1 LFHPPVFPK
10 ERIMSSRLSSRVS
23 LTRVSLSRRC
33 LPVCLWAAASLLA
46 ACGGGGG
53 GSPTLSAAKP
63 EPSKRPLAVS
73 SPAAVVPGVQVD
85 ALELRAQRRISRT
98 VFEYDYRVTLRNT
111 GPLVMGV
118 VARIGSTGPGTSV
131 VDGVV
136 DAGTLGAGA
145 TLTPADLVTVRHDRL
160 MPFAPEQ
167 IGWQFSAA
175 GGMVGTAAV
184 GAALAN
190 ANVSVTDLAGSPV
203 CAEARVVTTGTGD
216 FECTVLAGRTAPFV
230 VVVTEP
236 FGAYPPMVSIV
247 PVAPAAGSTL
257 VANATP
263 LTTAIV
269 GQLSPSGNALD
280 VVGDPALIDL
290 AALSRITANV
300 MTQIAPV
307 LSALNAAPAYD
318 PFTTPIVAATPTRAG
333 NTADLVVELL
343 RFTVVNGVPQ
353 ISVLGSPGFTVPLAD
368 ANTVDPPVLPAVS
381 SAALELAGSLN
392 LFSQAYK
399 SCFDLP
405 VASRVLAVD
414 TSIPAAQGGR
424 LVTQMAPQC
433 QQLAHP
439 TYLSNGYV
447 WGQRMVNLLQAG
459 SMVGARFNLPE
470 VMLVLDDTSLADND
484 RAVLNIRYVDAN
496 GVAGNLI
503 EVVQKLPGTATA
515 TRPTDW
521 WIYGN
526 RDPVDS
532 AVRSYV
538 RRSEQRAPNP
548 GVAPFANASNSRFE
562 SGIEV
567 FINKDGPGSTD
578 LRAARVRGPGLPPPG
593 LVYTR
598 PDPALI
604 SDGNWLTIKNKTGLT
619 DPASAGFSN
628 VSNIFMLHRTV
639 GLTGV
644 ESITTRPNPNAGI
657 GNSSQ
662 FVDWAHPLDYGAA
675 VGTPTLA
682 YIDFAAL
689 KAHNVYTIELFY
701 VGETAPRH
709 VINKR
714 MLTPVTPATF
724 AGNLEWLTLT
734 ESTVDLLRPAHPL
747 AAPQSTVSLSW
758 IANPFAETAASAGF
772 YTFGAGQSISDAII
786 GVPSGATSATG
797 FAPPGFQFPALTT
810 DGSSSRTIQLRYRML
825 DGSYKDSIVRFN

>member
-1 LFHPPVFPK
+1 
-10 ERIMSSRLSSRVS
+10 MSSRWSFARVS
-23 LTRVSLSRRC
+23 ISRWS
-33 LPVCLWAAASLLA
+33 LPVGLSAAALLLA
-46 ACGGGGG
+46 ACGGGD
-53 GSPTLSAAKP
+53 SPTMSAAKS
-63 EPSKRPLAVS
+63 EPSKRALAVS
-73 SPAAVVPGVQVD
+73 SQVSALPGVQVD
-85 ALELRAQRRISRT
+85 ALVLQAQRRISRT
-98 VFEYDYRVTLRNT
+98 VFEYDYRVTLRNN

-118 VARIGSTGPGTSV
+118 VARIGATGTGTSV

-136 DAGTLGAGA
+136 AAGTLAAGA
-145 TLTPADLVTVRHDRL
+145 TLTPADLITLRHDRQL
-160 MPFAPEQ
+160 PFAPGQ
-167 IGWQFSAA
+167 IGWQLTAA
-175 GGMVGTAAV
+175 GGIVGTAAV
-184 GAALAN
+184 GAALGN
-190 ANVSVTDLAGSPV
+190 ADVTVTDRTGSPV
-203 CAEARVVTTGTGD
+203 CAEPRVVTTGTGS
-216 FECTVLAGRTAPFV
+216 FECTVLPGRVAPFL

-236 FGAYPPMVSIV
+236 FQAYPPMVSIV
-247 PVAPAAGSTL
+247 AAALADGSTL

-269 GQLSPSGNALD
+269 GQLAPNGNALA
-280 VVGDPALIDL
+280 VVADPALIDL
-290 AALSRITANV
+290 AALARITANV
-300 MTQIAPV
+300 MMQIAPV
-307 LSALNAAPAYD
+307 LNALNAAPGYD

-353 ISVLGSPGFTVPLAD
+353 VAVLGSPGNTVPLAD
-368 ANTVDPPVLPAVS
+368 ANTVNPPVLPAVS
-381 SAALELAGSLN
+381 SAALELASSLG
-392 LFSQAYK
+392 LFAHAYK

-405 VASRVLAVD
+405 VATRVIAVD
-414 TSIPAAQGGR
+414 NSIPLAQGGR
-424 LVTQMAPQC
+424 RVTQMAPPC

-447 WGQRMVNLLQAG
+447 WGQRMYNLLQAG
-459 SMVGARFNLPE
+459 SMVGASFSLPE
-470 VMLVLDDTSLADND
+470 VMLVLDDTSPADND
-484 RAVLNIRYVDAN
+484 RAVLNIRYVDAS

-503 EVVQKLPGTATA
+503 DLVQKLPGTATA

-526 RDPVDS
+526 RDPIES

-578 LRAARVRGPGLPPPG
+578 LRAARVRGPGLPPAG
-593 LVYTR
+593 VVYTR
-598 PDPALI
+598 PDPAII
-604 SDGNWLTIKNKTGLT
+604 SDGNWLTIRNKTGLT

-628 VSNIFMLHRTV
+628 ASNIFRLHRTL
-639 GLTGV
+639 GLTGGDAI
-644 ESITTRPNPNAGI
+644 STRPNPNAGN
-657 GNSSQ
+657 GNTTQ

-675 VGTPTLA
+675 VGTPTLD

-689 KAHNVYTIELFY
+689 KAHNVYTIEVFY
-701 VGETAPRH
+701 VGETTPRH
-709 VINKR
+709 VITKR

-734 ESTVDLLRPAHPL
+734 DGTVDLLRPAHPL
-747 AAPQSTVSLSW
+747 AAPQTSVGLSW

-797 FAPPGFQFPALTT
+797 FAPPGFPFPALTN